1 VEFAQVKWIGNNAEL
16 KNLDGARTEGVCE
29 TCWSATFRRYIWNKV
44 NTVSRNGYGTVM
56 ASNCKLREIEVTS
69 SEERQGRAFFRI
81 VSRGFAGGFAQVL
94 RTCLLAYAFFLLG
107 PDVWASGNDQFR
119 IPILVYH
126 RFGLTVSDRMTVTVS
141 LFESHLKYLR
151 EDGYTVISLRQLVQY
166 RLTGT
171 FTLPSRSVV
180 ITVDDGHRS
189 VYAHML
195 SLVHLYRIPVTLF
208 VYPSAISNADYALT
222 WEQLLELK
230 ETGLFDI
237 QSHSYWHPNFKEEK
251 RRLSHDDYDR
261 LVQMQLKKSKETL
274 EIKLRTYVDMLA
286 WPFGI
291 FDNELIAKSVEAGYT
306 AGFTLEGRHATWSD
320 PIMALPRYLMTQ
332 AYQSKSFAE
341 LLAGKLDQ
349 PKRGY

>member
-1 VEFAQVKWIGNNAEL
+1 MVAVRTRVLSAEL
-16 KNLDGARTEGVCE
+16 PLFAAFLFSVLVL
-29 TCWSATFRRYIWNKV
+29 CWSNA
-44 NTVSRNGYGTVM
+44 M
-56 ASNCKLREIEVTS
+56 A
-69 SEERQGRAFFRI
+69 
-81 VSRGFAGGFAQVL
+81 AGKENF
-94 RTCLLAYAFFLLG
+94 
-107 PDVWASGNDQFR
+107 S

-126 RFGLTVSDRMTVTVS
+126 RLGLTVTDRMTVTVS
-141 LFESHLKYLR
+141 LFESQLRYLM
-151 EDGYTVISLRQLVQY
+151 DNDYKIIPLRQLVQY
-166 RLTGT
+166 RLTGAPA
-171 FTLPSRSVV
+171 LPPRSVV
-180 ITVDDGHRS
+180 ITADDGHHS
-189 VYAHML
+189 VYADMF
-195 SLVHLYRIPVTLF
+195 SVVRLYRVPVTLF
-208 VYPSAISNADYALT
+208 VYPSAISNAVYALT
-222 WEQLLELK
+222 WEQLRELK

-274 EIKLRTYVDMLA
+274 EKKLRTHVDMLA

-291 FDNELIAKSVEAGYT
+291 FDNELIAKAVEAGYR

-320 PIMALPRYLMTQ
+320 PIMALPRYLMIQ

>member
-1 VEFAQVKWIGNNAEL
+1 MRAEL
-16 KNLDGARTEGVCE
+16 PL
-29 TCWSATFRRYIWNKV
+29 
-44 NTVSRNGYGTVM
+44 
-56 ASNCKLREIEVTS
+56 
-69 SEERQGRAFFRI
+69 
-81 VSRGFAGGFAQVL
+81 FAA
-94 RTCLLAYAFFLLG
+94 FLLSLLVFSLSNAVAAG
-107 PDVWASGNDQFR
+107 KENFS

-126 RFGLTVSDRMTVTVS
+126 RLGPTVTDRMTVTVS

-151 EDGYTVISLRQLVQY
+151 ENGYTAISLRQLVQY
-166 RLTGT
+166 RLDGT
-171 FTLPSRSVV
+171 SALSSRSVV
-180 ITVDDGHRS
+180 ITADDGHRS

-251 RRLSHDDYDR
+251 RRLSQDQYDR

-274 EIKLRTYVDMLA
+274 EIKLRTHVDMLA

-291 FDNELIAKSVEAGYT
+291 FDNELIAKAVDAGYR
-306 AGFTLEGRHATWSD
+306 AAFTLEGRHATGSD
-320 PIMALPRYLMTQ
+320 PIMAMPRYLMIQ

>member
-1 VEFAQVKWIGNNAEL
+1 MVAVRTRVLSAEL
-16 KNLDGARTEGVCE
+16 PLFAAFLFSMLVLS
-29 TCWSATFRRYIWNKV
+29 WSNA
-44 NTVSRNGYGTVM
+44 M
-56 ASNCKLREIEVTS
+56 A
-69 SEERQGRAFFRI
+69 
-81 VSRGFAGGFAQVL
+81 AGKENF
-94 RTCLLAYAFFLLG
+94 
-107 PDVWASGNDQFR
+107 S

-126 RFGLTVSDRMTVTVS
+126 RLGPTVTDRMTVTVS
-141 LFESHLKYLR
+141 LFESQLRYLM
-151 EDGYTVISLRQLVQY
+151 DNDYKIIPLRQLVQY
-166 RLTGT
+166 RLTGAPA
-171 FTLPSRSVV
+171 LPPRSVV
-180 ITVDDGHRS
+180 ITADDGHHS

-195 SLVHLYRIPVTLF
+195 SVVRLYRIPVTLF
-208 VYPSAISNADYALT
+208 VYPSAISNAVYALT

-251 RRLSHDDYDR
+251 RRLSRDDYDR

-291 FDNELIAKSVEAGYT
+291 FDNELIAKAVEAGYR
-306 AGFTLEGRHATWSD
+306 AGFTLEGRHATLSD

>member
-1 VEFAQVKWIGNNAEL
+1 LELIVPVKMRAEL
-16 KNLDGARTEGVCE
+16 PL
-29 TCWSATFRRYIWNKV
+29 
-44 NTVSRNGYGTVM
+44 
-56 ASNCKLREIEVTS
+56 
-69 SEERQGRAFFRI
+69 
-81 VSRGFAGGFAQVL
+81 FAA
-94 RTCLLAYAFFLLG
+94 FLLSLLVFSLSNAVAAG
-107 PDVWASGNDQFR
+107 KENFS

-126 RFGLTVSDRMTVTVS
+126 RLGPTVTDRMTVTVS

-151 EDGYTVISLRQLVQY
+151 DNGYTVISLRQLVQY

-171 FTLPSRSVV
+171 PALPPRSVV
-180 ITVDDGHRS
+180 ITADDGHRS

-195 SLVHLYRIPVTLF
+195 SLVRLYRIPVTLF
-208 VYPSAISNADYALT
+208 VYPSAINNANYAVT

-251 RRLSHDDYDR
+251 RRLSPKEYEK
-261 LVQMQLKKSKETL
+261 LVEMQLKKSKETL
-274 EIKLRTYVDMLA
+274 ETKLRTHVDMLA

-291 FDNELIAKSVEAGYT
+291 FDNELIGNATKAGYV
-306 AGFTLEGRHATWSD
+306 AAFTIEGRHATERD
-320 PIMALPRYLMTQ
+320 PIMALPRYLISQ
-332 AYQSKSFAE
+332 AYQSRSFAE